1 MRKQETRKR
10 KKAKRVRKS
19 RRQKQRRSHTKRQR
33 HRRSSH
39 RHKQQGGNYAEDF
52 TGKSIDGMPYTKE
65 AVVVAGQDIMKVR
78 DLKRHAEYLD
88 FQGLRT

>member
-10 KKAKRVRKS
+10 KKARRVRKS
-19 RRQKQRRSHTKRQR
+19 RRQKQKCSQKRQR

-39 RHKQQGGNYAEDF
+39 RHKQQGGDYVKNF
-52 TGKSIDGMPYTKE
+52 TGKSIDDMPYTKE
-65 AVVVAGQDIMKVR
+65 AVVVAGQDVMKAK
-78 DLKRHAEYLD
+78 DLRRHAEYLD

>member
-33 HRRSSH
+33 QHKR
-39 RHKQQGGNYAEDF
+39 KQQGGNFAEDF
-52 TGKSIDGMPYTKE
+52 TGKSIVGMPYTEK
-65 AVVVAGQDIMKVR
+65 AVVVAGQYVMKAK
-78 DLKRHAEYLD
+78 DLQKHWDYLD
-88 FQGLRT
+88 FQGSRT

>member
-10 KKAKRVRKS
+10 KKARRVRKS
-19 RRQKQRRSHTKRQR
+19 RRQKQKRSHTKRR
-33 HRRSSH
+33 
-39 RHKQQGGNYAEDF
+39 QQGGNFVEDF

-65 AVVVAGQDIMKVR
+65 AVVVAGQDIMKAK